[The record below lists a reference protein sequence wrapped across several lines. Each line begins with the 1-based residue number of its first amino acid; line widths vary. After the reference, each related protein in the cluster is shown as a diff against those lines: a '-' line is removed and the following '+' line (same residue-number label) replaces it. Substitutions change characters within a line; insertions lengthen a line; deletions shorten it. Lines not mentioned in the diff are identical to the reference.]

1 MMCGSRRAPW
11 RSPFREVEWGKN
23 STDGAISYP
32 SGKSRPGLS
41 PLHPQSSS
49 PPPFTP
55 SAKDARASAQTLD
68 LSDLWPRGY
77 RRRIKW
83 IACMCSL
90 FIADSNEK

>member
-1 MMCGSRRAPW
+1 M
-11 RSPFREVEWGKN
+11 
-23 STDGAISYP
+23 DGAKSYP

-41 PLHPQSSS
+41 PLDPQSAS

-77 RRRIKW
+77 RKRIKW